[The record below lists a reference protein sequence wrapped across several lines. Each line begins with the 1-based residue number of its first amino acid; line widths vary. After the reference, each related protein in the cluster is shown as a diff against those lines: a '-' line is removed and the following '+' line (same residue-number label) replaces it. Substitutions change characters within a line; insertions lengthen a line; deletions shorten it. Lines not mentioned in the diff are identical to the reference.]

1 MSNIAYNNNNPN
13 DTCIFCLHTYSSRFS
28 DDLHGVT
35 SKDLKDIHTRCM
47 YVNPVDGASVHVKAL
62 DLNHYQLNN
71 SRR

>member
-1 MSNIAYNNNNPN
+1 MSNIVYNNNPN

-28 DDLHGVT
+28 DDLHGVA